1 MVRLLFHATLT
12 STAAIPAQKY
22 MQHTSTTADLNP
34 LPQPKPAL
42 YPAPTLYF
50 RLRNKRNI
58 LPLQQNPSQLS
69 LFVLLGMY
77 LHRIIN
83 HQIHKLVESLL
94 ISTRATI
101 HSSPAHKPK
110 GPKTKERNEGDVL

>member
-1 MVRLLFHATLT
+1 MERYPVFKIIPDPHFRTNDTFQQSWEKQPAADLDGDTLFHTIRT

-22 MQHTSTTADLNP
+22 MQHTSTTTDLNP

-58 LPLQQNPSQLS
+58 LPLQ
-69 LFVLLGMY
+69 
-77 LHRIIN
+77 
-83 HQIHKLVESLL
+83 
-94 ISTRATI
+94 
-101 HSSPAHKPK
+101 
-110 GPKTKERNEGDVL
+110 